1 MTSIF
6 THRSLVHIHHP
17 FRALVVALLV
27 VIAYLLISEVA
38 AGASDGVL
46 VLSSDF
52 KLKQYTAQGI
62 LESRPEESEAA
73 CRTLRQALTE
83 VADAHS
89 DLQVISLPEM
99 EAAEQAVVDEH
110 VVLLSTIV
118 DNIRFMEERNAS
130 VFARQSALG
139 PAAISARDYS
149 IGTGLEFLA
158 QRTGARRAL
167 IVTGWH
173 VAPTGGRVAL
183 GILLYGMP
191 PPEAGTLSVAMVD
204 LATGEVTWFSS
215 TREVYDGVSYALLGE
230 GRTVDD
236 KIVTDP
242 ARAAALF
249 REMLASYH
257 GEGVSR

>member
-1 MTSIF
+1 
-6 THRSLVHIHHP
+6 
-17 FRALVVALLV
+17 
-27 VIAYLLISEVA
+27 
-38 AGASDGVL
+38 VL

-52 KLKQYTAQGI
+52 KMKQYTAQGI
-62 LESRPEESEAA
+62 LESRPEKSEAA
-73 CRTLRQALTE
+73 RRCLRQALTE
-83 VADAHS
+83 AAEGHP
-89 DLQVISLPEM
+89 DLEVISLPDL

-110 VVLLSTIV
+110 VALLSTII

-130 VFARQSALG
+130 IYARQSALG

-149 IGTGLEFLA
+149 IGAGLQFLA
-158 QRTGARRAL
+158 DRTGARRAL

-191 PPEAGTLSVAMVD
+191 PPEAGTLSVAIAD
-204 LATGEVTWFSS
+204 LETGLVTWFSS

-242 ARAAALF
+242 ARSAALF

-257 GEGVSR
+257 GGEVSR